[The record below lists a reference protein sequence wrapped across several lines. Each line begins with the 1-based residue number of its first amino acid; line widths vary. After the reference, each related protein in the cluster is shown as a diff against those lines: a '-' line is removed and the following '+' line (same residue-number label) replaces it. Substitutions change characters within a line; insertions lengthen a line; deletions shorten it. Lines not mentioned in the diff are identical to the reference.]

1 MKAEEGQDL
10 YVKHK
15 MSSLLNLG
23 EDVISNA
30 LKYQAIPK

>member
-15 MSSLLNLG
+15 MSSNLG